1 MLYNNYKIN
10 VKDEEELRSLA
21 AIPEHIWKQVCL
33 ILEKYQQQQLGS
45 VMATYGQA
53 EQNRSLGRIEATGA
67 ICNLPYQAA
76 KNLEQLRKK
85 SKG

>member
-1 MLYNNYKIN
+1 MLYNNHKIN
-10 VKDEEELRSLA
+10 IKDEDLEILTS
-21 AIPEHIWKQVCL
+21 IPDHIWKKFCL

-45 VMATYGQA
+45 AMAEYGSA
-53 EQNRSLGRIEATGA
+53 EQNRFLGRLEAAGA
-67 ICNLPYQAA
+67 IGNLPYQAA